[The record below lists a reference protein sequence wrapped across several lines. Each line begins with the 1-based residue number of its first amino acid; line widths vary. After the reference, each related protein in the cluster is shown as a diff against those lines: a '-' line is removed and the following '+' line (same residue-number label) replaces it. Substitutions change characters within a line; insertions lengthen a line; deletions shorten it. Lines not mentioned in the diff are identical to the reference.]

1 MKELQAK
8 EESEEAPYL
17 STRPQ
22 LLVRPQFQA
31 ELAPDRPQGS
41 AGSMLHGGLDPQWPE
56 WVHGGR
62 LHRACPNCFARAL
75 QLVQPNHHCQM
86 SPTRLASV
94 KHDHLIIIAGAKVNA
109 TFVIRF
115 SKYFCHTSWCHL
127 YASSREEFLPG
138 KLNELSIVIYTDIL
152 EVLLSTLQ
160 PRLKNVRT
168 LRK

>member
-31 ELAPDRPQGS
+31 ELPPDRPQGS

-75 QLVQPNHHCQM
+75 QLVRPNHRCQM

-94 KHDHLIIIAGAKVNA
+94 KHDHLIIIAGAKVIA
-109 TFVIRF
+109 TFVILITIF
-115 SKYFCHTSWCHL
+115 ITINITIIII
-127 YASSREEFLPG
+127 FL
-138 KLNELSIVIYTDIL
+138 S
-152 EVLLSTLQ
+152 
-160 PRLKNVRT
+160 LKNGWQCVEAVPGCQGGKVGKE
-168 LRK
+168 RKYKYRC

>member
-31 ELAPDRPQGS
+31 ELPPDRPRGS

-62 LHRACPNCFARAL
+62 LHRARPNCFAT
-75 QLVQPNHHCQM
+75 QLVQPNHRCQM

-94 KHDHLIIIAGAKVNA
+94 KHDHLIIIVRAKV
-109 TFVIRF
+109 TMFVQIF
-115 SKYFCHTSWCHL
+115 KIF
-127 YASSREEFLPG
+127 F
-138 KLNELSIVIYTDIL
+138 
-152 EVLLSTLQ
+152 
-160 PRLKNVRT
+160 
-168 LRK
+168 